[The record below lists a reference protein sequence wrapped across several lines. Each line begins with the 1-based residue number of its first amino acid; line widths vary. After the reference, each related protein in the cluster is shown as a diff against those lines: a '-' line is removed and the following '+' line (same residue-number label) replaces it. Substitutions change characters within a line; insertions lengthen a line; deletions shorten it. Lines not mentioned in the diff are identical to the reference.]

1 MRYVGPVFRPPS
13 EATSYILQ
21 VVYGC
26 SWNKCTFC
34 YMYPGVRFRLRPMD
48 EVLEDIE
55 DAARVMPDQSRVF
68 LADGDA
74 MVLGERRLLQILE
87 ALHKHFPRLRRVG
100 IYTDA
105 KGILRKSDESL
116 RRLRD
121 AGIGIVYLGL
131 ESGSEQV
138 LRRLR
143 KEATAEEM
151 TEAMVRAKAAGIR
164 TSVIALIG
172 AGGAELSE
180 EHADATAQVM
190 SAMAPNYFSLLTLMV
205 LKGTPMAQE
214 LDAGDYVPLE
224 PLDTL
229 REMRRILQGI
239 EVTDPV
245 VFRTNHAST
254 YLPLSGKLPR
264 DKDAL
269 LERLDWAIDNEVLR
283 PEAFR
288 AL

>member
-13 EATSYILQ
+13 EATSFILQ

-34 YMYPGVRFRLRPMD
+34 YMYPDVRFRLRPME
-48 EVLEDIE
+48 EVIEDIE
-55 DAARVMPDQSRVF
+55 EAGRLMPDQRRVF

-74 MVLGERRLLQILE
+74 MVLGERRLMQILE
-87 ALHKHFPRLRRVG
+87 ALHQHLPRLRRVG

-105 KGILRKSDESL
+105 KGILRKSDASL

-131 ESGSEQV
+131 ESGSEEV
-138 LRRLR
+138 LRRLN
-143 KEATAEEM
+143 KEATAAEM
-151 TEAMVRAKAAGIR
+151 TEAMVRAKEAGFR

-172 AGGAELSE
+172 AGGAELSA
-180 EHADATAQVM
+180 EHADATARVM
-190 SAMAPNYFSLLTLMV
+190 SAMSPNYFSLLTLMV
-205 LKGTPMAQE
+205 LKGTPMSRE
-214 LDAGDYVPLE
+214 LKQGEYVPLE
-224 PLDTL
+224 PLETL

-239 EVTDPV
+239 EVDDPV

-264 DKDAL
+264 DKAAM
-269 LERLDWAIDNEVLR
+269 LERLDWAIDNKVLR